1 MSSPVP
7 LRAFLLLCALLCA
20 ALANARPSGSKPFIP
35 ESEYRERRANLCMM
49 LDSMSAALFR
59 GAEPKLRNGDVN
71 YPYRQESNYLYLTG
85 VNTPSGLLIV
95 APGGV
100 TVQQMT
106 GIVVHVGEKGKKDSL
121 AGNEIF
127 VGAERLR
134 EALNAVAGRVQTLY
148 VSAPDL
154 RFVNDWLNDK
164 PMFIDREARR
174 EFEKAH
180 PGLKTRTVGG
190 LMGKLRE
197 VKSARELEMIRHA
210 IALTGEG
217 IKQALRECRPGGWEY
232 QLQAAFE
239 SAVRR
244 GGADGVSFPS
254 IIGSGPNSLIPHYD
268 DNNRQMQKGDVV
280 VMDVGAECGG
290 YAADVTRTI
299 PVSGSFTREQRKV
312 YDVVR
317 SAHDEVIKLIKPGVP
332 KSALEARARQVITD
346 AGYARFISHGVS
358 HQVGLDVHDAGAS
371 DTLKAGMVITVEPG
385 VYIPVAEES
394 LPLPFRGVGIRVED
408 DVLVT
413 STGAEVLSASI
424 PIDPSTIEKLM
435 K

>member
-1 MSSPVP
+1 MSSIVP
-7 LRAFLLLCALLCA
+7 LRAFLLFALLCA
-20 ALANARPSGSKPFIP
+20 ASANGLPTGPKPFIP
-35 ESEYRERRANLCMM
+35 ESEYRGRRANLCVM
-49 LDSMSAALFR
+49 LDSTSAALFR
-59 GAEPKLRNGDVN
+59 ATDPKVRNGDVN

-106 GIVVHVGEKGKKDSL
+106 GNVVHVGGKSRKDSL

-127 VGAERLR
+127 VGSERLR
-134 EALNAVAGRVQTLY
+134 EALNSVAAKVQTLY

-154 RFVNDWLNDK
+154 RFVNDWLNDR
-164 PMFIDREARR
+164 PMFIEREARR

-180 PGLKTRTVGG
+180 PGLKTRSVGG

-197 VKSARELEMIRHA
+197 VKSARELDLIRYA

-217 IKQALRECRPGGWEY
+217 IQNALQECRPGGYEY
-232 QLQAAFE
+232 QLQAAVE
-239 SAVRR
+239 SAMRG

-254 IIGSGPNSLIPHYD
+254 IIASGPNSLIPHYD
-268 DNNRQMQKGDVV
+268 DNTRQMKNGDVV
-280 VMDVGAECGG
+280 VMDVGAECSG

-299 PVSGSFTREQRKV
+299 PVSGSFTREQREL
-312 YDVVR
+312 YEVVR
-317 SAHDEVIKLIKPGVP
+317 SAHDEVITLIKPGVP
-332 KSALEARARQVITD
+332 MRTLEARARQMITD
-346 AGYARFISHGVS
+346 AGYARFIIHGIS
-358 HQVGLDVHDAGAS
+358 HQLGLDVHDAGAS
-371 DTLKAGMVITVEPG
+371 DTLRAGMVITVEPG

-394 LPLPFRGVGIRVED
+394 VPQAFRGVGIRLED

-413 STGAEVLSASI
+413 PTGAEVLSASI